1 MSPAAKPGV
10 GRVSAGE
17 HAGWRIAAPKNA
29 SHLAGEKLRQL
40 IIDGTLAPGGR
51 LLETQLAER
60 LGVSRTPV
68 REALARLASEGLVA
82 PMAAGGYE
90 VVDPMREFDDIFFMR
105 EVNEGLAARLA
116 AQRGTEAEVAEIVR
130 LGERSA
136 ALELDDVESRATIN
150 TAFHTAIAR
159 ASHAPRLMRLVEGYR
174 EFFLSPRVLR
184 GYSVKASRAA
194 IGEHRRIARAIAARD
209 GALAER
215 LVREHLRR
223 AYRQLLDRSS

>member
-1 MSPAAKPGV
+1 MSGRPDVPKPD
-10 GRVSAGE
+10 AG

-29 SHLAGEKLRQL
+29 SQLACDKLRQL
-40 IIDGTLAPGGR
+40 IIDGSLTESGR

-82 PMAAGGYE
+82 PLAAGGYE
-90 VVDPMREFDDIFFMR
+90 VVDPMREFDDIFFIR

-116 AQRGTEAEVAEIVR
+116 ALRGTAEEIAEIVR
-130 LGERSA
+130 LGEQSA
-136 ALELDDVESRATIN
+136 RVDLSDVESRARIN

-159 ASHAPRLMRLVEGYR
+159 ASHAPRLIRLVEGYR
-174 EFFLSPRVLR
+174 ELFLSPRVLH
-184 GYSVKASRAA
+184 GYSVRASRAA
-194 IGEHRRIARAIAARD
+194 IGEHRRIARAISERD
-209 GALAER
+209 GVGAEQ

-223 AYRQLLDRSS
+223 AYQQLLAK

>member
-1 MSPAAKPGV
+1 MSAAPKPAAGD
-10 GRVSAGE
+10 A
-17 HAGWRIAAPKNA
+17 AWRIAAPKNA
-29 SHLAGEKLRQL
+29 SQLSCDKLRQL

-51 LLETQLAER
+51 LLETQIACR

-82 PMAAGGYE
+82 PLAAGGYE
-90 VVDPMREFDDIFFMR
+90 VVDPMREFDDIFFIR

-116 AQRGTEAEVAEIVR
+116 AERGTPEEVAEIVR
-130 LGERSA
+130 LGEQSA
-136 ALELDDVESRATIN
+136 GVDLADVESRARIN

-159 ASHAPRLMRLVEGYR
+159 ASHAPRLVRLVEGYR

-184 GYSVKASRAA
+184 GYSVRASRAA
-194 IGEHRRIARAIAARD
+194 IGEHSRIARAISVRD
-209 GALAER
+209 GAMAEQ

-223 AYRQLLDRSS
+223 AYRRLLAK